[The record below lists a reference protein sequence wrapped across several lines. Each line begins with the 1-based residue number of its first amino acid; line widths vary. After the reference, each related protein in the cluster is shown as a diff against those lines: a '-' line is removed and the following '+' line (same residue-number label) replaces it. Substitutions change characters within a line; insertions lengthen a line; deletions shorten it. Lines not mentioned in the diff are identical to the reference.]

1 MQSGHDGTGFAPQAV
16 RTRYRLGVT
25 SWWAIVLIAAIALG
39 SGVIGAV
46 IGERV
51 ARRDADDW
59 PEPLVPMSYRE
70 RNAAVYLDVAV
81 GWHTY
86 LESVRPLAFP
96 GEGFAADRPRDL
108 AAVLRAR
115 AQLEQVGTIAAQ
127 QLHDEALE
135 AAVTLINVLR
145 SLPTLPTSG
154 APDLSGGRRTLRAAL
169 RDLATRVDRL
179 ERQMNEEIQP
189 AAQRAD
195 PEVEITGRTAA
206 ARRPVAGHRPDN
218 NQRR

>member
-1 MQSGHDGTGFAPQAV
+1 MRSGHDGTGFAPQAV

-59 PEPLVPMSYRE
+59 PEPLVSMSYRE
-70 RNAAVYLDVAV
+70 RRAAVYLDVAV
-81 GWHTY
+81 GWHAY

-108 AAVLRAR
+108 AAVLRSR

-135 AAVTLINVLR
+135 ASVTLINVLR

-206 ARRPVAGHRPDN
+206 RRPVAGHQPDT